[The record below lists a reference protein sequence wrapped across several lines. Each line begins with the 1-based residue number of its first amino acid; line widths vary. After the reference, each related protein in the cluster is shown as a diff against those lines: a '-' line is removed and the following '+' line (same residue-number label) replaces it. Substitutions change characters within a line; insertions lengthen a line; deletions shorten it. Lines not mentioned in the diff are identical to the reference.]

1 MDDATGEMNV
11 NNETAAVAAHFRARD
26 QFFGLSRSLGEDQ
39 ET

>member
-1 MDDATGEMNV
+1 MDDATGDMNV

-26 QFFGLSRSLGEDQ
+26 QFFGLPGSLGEDQ